1 MRKIVTMIAM
11 CLTLVATAQKVR
23 FDVKIS
29 SKDTDITKIFIQPA
43 EINAVSRNV
52 VMRNNDGVFKATVP
66 ASSIGFYNLTV
77 VRNQSQLN
85 VPIYVKDARSVS
97 LNANYDGRVFVIDN
111 TPDNY
116 ALTSLDA
123 TLNGLDRELWRKD
136 GMTAEQIKSLMDGYE
151 SALDSLLAVGNLSAP
166 VVEYMKTMAYV
177 RAFYAYSSIPRAQ
190 QISESAIPFSRDEV
204 LPRPA
209 DVIDNKYAT
218 LFNSTMQVVKNELP
232 SLPSL
237 LDRLSFL
244 YEIFRNDEL
253 RLYVATSIMRDFVS
267 NYNYSKDFDGG
278 LAIVKKATE
287 KYGFSSFFVNEFVKY
302 KSTLVGSPFPKDL
315 KFVNAK
321 GKTVS
326 IDDFKGKYVYID
338 MWASWC
344 GPCCKEVPHLQK
356 LESELQNDDVVFV
369 SISSDSDEAAWKNK
383 MKELNMHGNQLIDK
397 ENSLGSALNVG
408 GIPFFVIYDKEGN
421 LHTYGALR
429 PSTGDRL
436 KNILENLN

>member
-1 MRKIVTMIAM
+1 M
-11 CLTLVATAQKVR
+11 CLTLVAMAQKVR

-29 SKDTDITKIFIQPA
+29 PENNDITKMFIQPA
-43 EINAVSRNV
+43 EINAVSKNV
-52 VMRNNDGVFKATVP
+52 IMRNNDGVFKATVP

-77 VRNQSQLN
+77 VRNQSQLI
-85 VPIYVKDARSVS
+85 VPIYVKDAKKVS
-97 LNANYDGRVFVIDN
+97 LKANYNGKVFVIDD

-123 TLNGLDRELWRKD
+123 ALNALDRELWTKD
-136 GMTAEQIKSLMDGYE
+136 GLTGEQIKSLMDGYE
-151 SALDSLLAVGNLSAP
+151 SVLDSLLAVGNLSVP

-190 QISESAIPFSRDEV
+190 QIPESSIPFSRDEV
-204 LPRPA
+204 FPMPA

-237 LDRLSFL
+237 LDRLSCL
-244 YEIFRNDEL
+244 YATFKNDEL
-253 RLYVATSIMRDFVS
+253 RLYVATSIMREFVS
-267 NYNYSKDFDGG
+267 NYNYSKDFEGG

-287 KYGFSSFFVNEFVKY
+287 KYGFSSFFVNEFVKF
-302 KSTLVGSPFPKDL
+302 KSTVVGSPFPKDL
-315 KFVNAK
+315 KFVDVK
-321 GKTVS
+321 GKNVS

-356 LESELQNDDVVFV
+356 LERELHNDNVVFV
-369 SISSDSDEAAWKNK
+369 SISSDSDETAWKNK

-397 ENSLGSALNVG
+397 DNSLGSALNVG

-436 KNILENLN
+436 KKILESLN